1 MDVSTTLWA
10 VTIVAIVGLLLFDYV
25 FHVRKAHE
33 PQLKEAAIWSAI
45 YVGLALVFGLF
56 VLVQWGGQYAGEYY
70 AGYITE
76 KALSVDNLFVFLIIM
91 ASFKVPREDQQ
102 KVLLFGITFA
112 LIARTALIFVGAGL
126 INQFAWIFY
135 AFGLILLLTAGS
147 LIKKELATEEHDE
160 ADNVVVRLA
169 KRFIPTT
176 DHYDG
181 DKLFT
186 IHNGKR
192 AMTPMLL
199 VMVAIGGTD
208 ILFALDSIPAIFGLT
223 QETYLVFTAVAF
235 SLMGLRQ
242 LYFLIDG
249 LLDRLIYL
257 SWGLAIILGFI
268 GVKLIIHALHE
279 NTLGFI
285 NNGEHVEVVEISIG
299 LSLSV
304 IIGVLAITVLASLV
318 SPKGR
323 AVQVIGGLQTTAEKY
338 VTLPQDAPGEE
349 RRKLAAKA
357 ARYQEKMSSIS
368 PRYREELIASEKH
381 FHELLDRVHGTHREY
396 ERTGV
401 APEPKSVPATA
412 AESVAGARAD
422 TQAAAGTT
430 TPVPRSKPDDGSAG

>member
-1 MDVSTTLWA
+1 MEVSLTVWI
-10 VTIVAIVGLLLFDYV
+10 VTVAAIVGLLLFDYV

-33 PQLKEAAIWSAI
+33 PELKEAAIWSAI
-45 YVGLALVFGLF
+45 YVGIALLFGLF
-56 VLVQWGGQYAGEYY
+56 VLWSWGGRYAGEYY

-112 LIARTALIFVGAGL
+112 LVARTALIFVGAGL
-126 INQFAWIFY
+126 INQFAWVFY
-135 AFGLILLLTAGS
+135 LFGLILLLTAGS
-147 LIKKELATEEHDE
+147 LIKGELSDSQHDE
-160 ADNVVVRLA
+160 ADNFVVRIA
-169 KRFIPTT
+169 KRFIHTT

-186 IHNGKR
+186 VHNGKR

-208 ILFALDSIPAIFGLT
+208 VLFALDSIPAIFGLT

-268 GVKLIIHALHE
+268 GIKLILHALHE
-279 NTLGFI
+279 NNLPFI
-285 NNGEHVEVVEISIG
+285 NNGEHVDVVEVSIS
-299 LSLSV
+299 LSLTV
-304 IIGVLAITVLASLV
+304 IVGVLLVTVLASLF

-323 AVQVIGGLQTTAEKY
+323 ALRVIGGLQTVSEEY
-338 VTLPQDAPGEE
+338 VTLPKDASDEQ
-349 RRKLAAKA
+349 RRELAAKA
-357 ARYQEKMSSIS
+357 ARYREQMANISEKH
-368 PRYREELIASEKH
+368 REELIESEKH
-381 FHELLDRVHGTHREY
+381 FHDILERARGKHHEY

-401 APEPKSVPATA
+401 APEPERVPPPD
-412 AESVAGARAD
+412 AEAVEGAHAE
-422 TQAAAGTT
+422 TQDAAGTT
-430 TPVPRSKPDDGSAG
+430 TPDAPHDGGRSA